1 MIGAASPFAAVT
13 RDDVAD
19 FVETVLWVYTLLVFA
34 YIILSLVFAFARG
47 IPYNRYLMGLFE
59 FLRDVS
65 EPLLAP
71 FRRIIPSVGAF
82 DFSPILALLALRIV
96 GALVVGLI
104 RG

>member
-1 MIGAASPFAAVT
+1 MSVAPAIFAVT
-13 RDDVAD
+13 RGDVAD
-19 FVETVLWVYTLLVFA
+19 FVSTLLWVYTLLVFA
-34 YIILSLVFAFARG
+34 YIVMSLVFAFARG

-71 FRRIIPSVGAF
+71 FRRIIPSFGPF
-82 DFSPILALLALRIV
+82 DFSPIIALIVLRIV
-96 GALVVGLI
+96 GGLVVALI